1 MTQLAIGKPA
11 PLGAHYDGQGVNF
24 TLFSAHAERVELC
37 IFDANGQEHRYD
49 LPGHSGDIWHG
60 YLPDARPGL
69 RYGYRVH
76 GPWQP
81 AEGHRFNPAK
91 LLIDPCARQ
100 IDGEFKD
107 NPLLHAGH
115 NEPDYRDNA
124 AIAPKCVVV
133 VDHYDWEDDAPPR
146 TPWGSTI
153 IYEAHVKG
161 LTYLHPEIPV
171 EIRGTYKALG
181 HPVMINYLK
190 QLGITALELLPVAQ
204 FASEPRLQR
213 MGLSNYW
220 GYNPVAMF
228 ALHPAYACSP
238 ETALDEF
245 RDAIKALHKAGIE
258 VILDIVLNH
267 SAELDLDGPLF
278 SLRGI
283 DNRSYYWIREDGD
296 YHNWTGCGNTLNLSH
311 PAVVDY
317 ASACLR
323 YWVET
328 CHVDGFRFDLAA
340 VMGRTPEFRQ
350 DAPLFTA
357 IQNCPVLSQ
366 VKLIA
371 EPWDIA
377 PGGYQV
383 GNFPP
388 LFAEWNDHFRDAAR
402 RFWLHYDLPLGA
414 FAGRFAASSDVF
426 KRNGRLPSAAIN
438 LVTAHDGFTLRDCV
452 CFNHKHNEAN
462 GEENRDGTNNNYSNN
477 HGKEGLGG
485 TLDLVERRRDSIH
498 ALLTTLL
505 LSQGTPMLL
514 AGDEHGHSQHGNN
527 NAYCQDNQLTW
538 LDWSQASSGLTAFTA
553 ALIHLRKR
561 IPALVENRWWEEGD
575 GNVRWLNRYA
585 QPLST
590 DEWQNGPKQLQI
602 LLSDRFL
609 IAINATL
616 EVTEIVLPAGEW
628 HAIPLNLKNEHYED
642 FARFLANVIKGVEK
656 KDGIKFDYLSPFNEP
671 DGHWNWIGP
680 KQEGTPATKKE
691 IARAVRLI
699 SKEFV
704 KEGIHTGI
712 TICEASDYRCMF
724 ATHMTDHERGYEI
737 QSFFCPDSVDTYL
750 GNTPNVLPLISGHS
764 YWTTTPLNM
773 LRDYRLRLRN
783 TLDTYGVDFWQSETC
798 IMGND
803 EEIGGGHGFD
813 RTMKTALYVARI
825 IHQIGR
831 ASCRERV

>member
-37 IFDANGQEHRYD
+37 VFDANGQEHRYD

-485 TLDLVERRRDSIH
+485 SLDLVERRRDSIH

-561 IPALVENRWWEEGD
+561 IPALVENRWWEAGD

-590 DEWQNGPKQLQI
+590 DEWQNGAKQLQI

-628 HAIPLNLKNEHYED
+628 HAIPPFAGED
-642 FARFLANVIKGVEK
+642 NPVITAV
-656 KDGIKFDYLSPFNEP
+656 
-671 DGHWNWIGP
+671 WQGP
-680 KQEGTPATKKE
+680 A
-691 IARAVRLI
+691 
-699 SKEFV
+699 
-704 KEGIHTGI
+704 
-712 TICEASDYRCMF
+712 
-724 ATHMTDHERGYEI
+724 
-737 QSFFCPDSVDTYL
+737 
-750 GNTPNVLPLISGHS
+750 
-764 YWTTTPLNM
+764 
-773 LRDYRLRLRN
+773 
-783 TLDTYGVDFWQSETC
+783 
-798 IMGND
+798 
-803 EEIGGGHGFD
+803 HGLCVFQ
-813 RTMKTALYVARI
+813 R
-825 IHQIGR
+825 
-831 ASCRERV
+831 

>member
-1 MTQLAIGKPA
+1 MTQLAIGKPT

-37 IFDANGQEHRYD
+37 VFDANGQEHRYD

-124 AIAPKCVVV
+124 SIAPKCVVV

-146 TPWGSTI
+146 MPWGCTI

-171 EIRGTYKALG
+171 KIRGTYKALG

-514 AGDEHGHSQHGNN
+514 AGDEHGHSQRGNN

-561 IPALVENRWWEEGD
+561 IPALMENRWWEEGD

-628 HAIPLNLKNEHYED
+628 HAIPPFAGED
-642 FARFLANVIKGVEK
+642 NPVITAV
-656 KDGIKFDYLSPFNEP
+656 
-671 DGHWNWIGP
+671 WQGP
-680 KQEGTPATKKE
+680 A
-691 IARAVRLI
+691 
-699 SKEFV
+699 
-704 KEGIHTGI
+704 
-712 TICEASDYRCMF
+712 
-724 ATHMTDHERGYEI
+724 
-737 QSFFCPDSVDTYL
+737 
-750 GNTPNVLPLISGHS
+750 
-764 YWTTTPLNM
+764 
-773 LRDYRLRLRN
+773 
-783 TLDTYGVDFWQSETC
+783 
-798 IMGND
+798 
-803 EEIGGGHGFD
+803 HGLCVFQ
-813 RTMKTALYVARI
+813 R
-825 IHQIGR
+825 
-831 ASCRERV
+831 

>member
-1 MTQLAIGKPA
+1 MTQLAIGNPA

-37 IFDANGQEHRYD
+37 VFDAQGIEHRYD
-49 LPGHSGDIWHG
+49 LPGRSGDIWHG

-81 AEGHRFNPAK
+81 AMGHRFNPAK

-100 IDGEFKD
+100 IVGEFKD

-115 NEPDYRDNA
+115 SDPDYRDNA

-146 TPWGSTI
+146 TSWGSTI

-190 QLGITALELLPVAQ
+190 QLGITALELLPIAQ

-220 GYNPVAMF
+220 GYNPVALF

-238 ETALDEF
+238 DTALDEF
-245 RDAIKALHKAGIE
+245 RDAVKALHKAGIE

-311 PAVVDY
+311 PAVVEY

-328 CHVDGFRFDLAA
+328 CHVDGFRFDLAT
-340 VMGRTPEFRQ
+340 VMGRAPEFRQ

-402 RFWLHYDLPLGA
+402 RFWLHYNLSLGE

-561 IPALVENRWWEEGD
+561 IPALAEDRWWEEGD

-585 QPLST
+585 QSLSS

-628 HAIPLNLKNEHYED
+628 RAIPPFAGED
-642 FARFLANVIKGVEK
+642 NPVITAVW
-656 KDGIKFDYLSPFNEP
+656 P
-671 DGHWNWIGP
+671 GP
-680 KQEGTPATKKE
+680 A
-691 IARAVRLI
+691 
-699 SKEFV
+699 
-704 KEGIHTGI
+704 
-712 TICEASDYRCMF
+712 
-724 ATHMTDHERGYEI
+724 
-737 QSFFCPDSVDTYL
+737 
-750 GNTPNVLPLISGHS
+750 
-764 YWTTTPLNM
+764 
-773 LRDYRLRLRN
+773 
-783 TLDTYGVDFWQSETC
+783 
-798 IMGND
+798 
-803 EEIGGGHGFD
+803 HGLCVFQ
-813 RTMKTALYVARI
+813 R
-825 IHQIGR
+825 
-831 ASCRERV
+831 

>member
-37 IFDANGQEHRYD
+37 VFDAQGIEHRYD
-49 LPGHSGDIWHG
+49 LPGRSGDVWHG

-69 RYGYRVH
+69 HYGYRVH

-81 AEGHRFNPAK
+81 AMGHRFNPAK

-100 IDGEFKD
+100 IVGEFKD

-115 NEPDYRDNA
+115 SEPDYRDNA

-133 VDHYDWEDDAPPR
+133 VDHYDWEDDVPPR
-146 TPWGSTI
+146 TSWGSTI

-171 EIRGTYKALG
+171 DLRGTYKALG

-220 GYNPVAMF
+220 GYNPVALF

-245 RDAIKALHKAGIE
+245 RDAVKALHKAGIE

-311 PAVVDY
+311 PAVVEY

-402 RFWLHYDLPLGA
+402 RFWLHYDLPLGE

-561 IPALVENRWWEEGD
+561 IPALVEDRWWEEGD

-585 QPLST
+585 QPLSS

-628 HAIPLNLKNEHYED
+628 HAIPPFAGED
-642 FARFLANVIKGVEK
+642 NPVITAVW
-656 KDGIKFDYLSPFNEP
+656 P
-671 DGHWNWIGP
+671 GP
-680 KQEGTPATKKE
+680 A
-691 IARAVRLI
+691 
-699 SKEFV
+699 
-704 KEGIHTGI
+704 
-712 TICEASDYRCMF
+712 
-724 ATHMTDHERGYEI
+724 
-737 QSFFCPDSVDTYL
+737 
-750 GNTPNVLPLISGHS
+750 
-764 YWTTTPLNM
+764 
-773 LRDYRLRLRN
+773 
-783 TLDTYGVDFWQSETC
+783 
-798 IMGND
+798 
-803 EEIGGGHGFD
+803 HGLCVFQ
-813 RTMKTALYVARI
+813 R
-825 IHQIGR
+825 
-831 ASCRERV
+831 

>member
-590 DEWQNGPKQLQI
+590 DEWQNGLKQLQI

-628 HAIPLNLKNEHYED
+628 HAIPPFAGED
-642 FARFLANVIKGVEK
+642 NPVITAV
-656 KDGIKFDYLSPFNEP
+656 
-671 DGHWNWIGP
+671 WQGP
-680 KQEGTPATKKE
+680 A
-691 IARAVRLI
+691 
-699 SKEFV
+699 
-704 KEGIHTGI
+704 
-712 TICEASDYRCMF
+712 
-724 ATHMTDHERGYEI
+724 
-737 QSFFCPDSVDTYL
+737 
-750 GNTPNVLPLISGHS
+750 
-764 YWTTTPLNM
+764 
-773 LRDYRLRLRN
+773 
-783 TLDTYGVDFWQSETC
+783 
-798 IMGND
+798 
-803 EEIGGGHGFD
+803 HGLCVFQ
-813 RTMKTALYVARI
+813 R
-825 IHQIGR
+825 
-831 ASCRERV
+831 

>member
-1 MTQLAIGKPA
+1 MTQLAIGNPA

-37 IFDANGQEHRYD
+37 VFDAQGIEHRYD
-49 LPGHSGDIWHG
+49 LPGRSGDIWHG

-81 AEGHRFNPAK
+81 AMGHRFNPAK

-100 IDGEFKD
+100 IVGEFKD

-115 NEPDYRDNA
+115 SDPDYRDNA

-146 TPWGSTI
+146 TSWDSTI

-190 QLGITALELLPVAQ
+190 QLGITALELLPIAQ

-220 GYNPVAMF
+220 GYNPVALF

-238 ETALDEF
+238 DTALDEF
-245 RDAIKALHKAGIE
+245 RDAVKALHKAGIE

-311 PAVVDY
+311 PAVVEY

-328 CHVDGFRFDLAA
+328 CHVDGFRFDLAT

-402 RFWLHYDLPLGA
+402 RFWLHYNLSLGE

-561 IPALVENRWWEEGD
+561 IPALAEDRWWEEGD

-585 QPLST
+585 QSLSS

-628 HAIPLNLKNEHYED
+628 RAIPPFAGED
-642 FARFLANVIKGVEK
+642 NPVITAVW
-656 KDGIKFDYLSPFNEP
+656 P
-671 DGHWNWIGP
+671 GP
-680 KQEGTPATKKE
+680 A
-691 IARAVRLI
+691 
-699 SKEFV
+699 
-704 KEGIHTGI
+704 
-712 TICEASDYRCMF
+712 
-724 ATHMTDHERGYEI
+724 
-737 QSFFCPDSVDTYL
+737 
-750 GNTPNVLPLISGHS
+750 
-764 YWTTTPLNM
+764 
-773 LRDYRLRLRN
+773 
-783 TLDTYGVDFWQSETC
+783 
-798 IMGND
+798 
-803 EEIGGGHGFD
+803 HGLCVFQ
-813 RTMKTALYVARI
+813 R
-825 IHQIGR
+825 
-831 ASCRERV
+831 

>member
-11 PLGAHYDGQGVNF
+11 PLGVHYDGQGVNF

-37 IFDANGQEHRYD
+37 VFDANGQEHRYD

-115 NEPDYRDNA
+115 NELDYRDNA

-238 ETALDEF
+238 ETALHEF

-317 ASACLR
+317 ACACLR

-585 QPLST
+585 
-590 DEWQNGPKQLQI
+590 
-602 LLSDRFL
+602 
-609 IAINATL
+609 
-616 EVTEIVLPAGEW
+616 
-628 HAIPLNLKNEHYED
+628 
-642 FARFLANVIKGVEK
+642 
-656 KDGIKFDYLSPFNEP
+656 
-671 DGHWNWIGP
+671 
-680 KQEGTPATKKE
+680 
-691 IARAVRLI
+691 
-699 SKEFV
+699 
-704 KEGIHTGI
+704 
-712 TICEASDYRCMF
+712 
-724 ATHMTDHERGYEI
+724 
-737 QSFFCPDSVDTYL
+737 
-750 GNTPNVLPLISGHS
+750 
-764 YWTTTPLNM
+764 
-773 LRDYRLRLRN
+773 
-783 TLDTYGVDFWQSETC
+783 
-798 IMGND
+798 
-803 EEIGGGHGFD
+803 
-813 RTMKTALYVARI
+813 
-825 IHQIGR
+825 
-831 ASCRERV
+831 

>member
-37 IFDANGQEHRYD
+37 VFDAQDVEHRYD
-49 LPGHSGDIWHG
+49 LPGRSGDIWHG

-81 AEGHRFNPAK
+81 AMGHRFNPAK

-100 IDGEFKD
+100 IVGEFKD

-115 NEPDYRDNA
+115 SEPDYRDNA

-133 VDHYDWEDDAPPR
+133 VDYYDWEDDAPPC
-146 TPWGSTI
+146 TSWGSTI

-220 GYNPVAMF
+220 GYNPVALF

-245 RDAIKALHKAGIE
+245 RDAVKALHKAGIE

-267 SAELDLDGPLF
+267 SAELDLDGPVF

-311 PAVVDY
+311 PAVVEY

-328 CHVDGFRFDLAA
+328 CHVDGFRFDLAT

-350 DAPLFTA
+350 DAPLFIA

-402 RFWLHYDLPLGA
+402 RFWLHYDLPLGE

-538 LDWSQASSGLTAFTA
+538 LDWSQASSGLIAFTA

-561 IPALVENRWWEEGD
+561 IPALVEDRWWEEGD

-585 QPLST
+585 QSLSS

-628 HAIPLNLKNEHYED
+628 HAIPPFAGED
-642 FARFLANVIKGVEK
+642 NPVITAVW
-656 KDGIKFDYLSPFNEP
+656 P
-671 DGHWNWIGP
+671 GP
-680 KQEGTPATKKE
+680 A
-691 IARAVRLI
+691 
-699 SKEFV
+699 
-704 KEGIHTGI
+704 
-712 TICEASDYRCMF
+712 
-724 ATHMTDHERGYEI
+724 
-737 QSFFCPDSVDTYL
+737 
-750 GNTPNVLPLISGHS
+750 
-764 YWTTTPLNM
+764 
-773 LRDYRLRLRN
+773 
-783 TLDTYGVDFWQSETC
+783 
-798 IMGND
+798 
-803 EEIGGGHGFD
+803 HGLCVFQ
-813 RTMKTALYVARI
+813 R
-825 IHQIGR
+825 
-831 ASCRERV
+831 

>member
-76 GPWQP
+76 GPWRP

-171 EIRGTYKALG
+171 DIRGTYKALG

-238 ETALDEF
+238 ETALNEF

-462 GEENRDGTNNNYSNN
+462 GEENRDGTNNNHSNN

-585 QPLST
+585 QPLIT

-628 HAIPLNLKNEHYED
+628 HAIPPFAGED
-642 FARFLANVIKGVEK
+642 NPVITAV
-656 KDGIKFDYLSPFNEP
+656 
-671 DGHWNWIGP
+671 WQGP
-680 KQEGTPATKKE
+680 A
-691 IARAVRLI
+691 
-699 SKEFV
+699 
-704 KEGIHTGI
+704 
-712 TICEASDYRCMF
+712 
-724 ATHMTDHERGYEI
+724 
-737 QSFFCPDSVDTYL
+737 
-750 GNTPNVLPLISGHS
+750 
-764 YWTTTPLNM
+764 
-773 LRDYRLRLRN
+773 
-783 TLDTYGVDFWQSETC
+783 
-798 IMGND
+798 
-803 EEIGGGHGFD
+803 HGLCVFQ
-813 RTMKTALYVARI
+813 R
-825 IHQIGR
+825 
-831 ASCRERV
+831 